1 MPRTLMIIR
10 YRSLPLVAG
19 LVATAIPGLANATND
34 GWRMTAGFF
43 SGPAGFSGNTSVTQA
58 ARSSYVLGDV
68 VTVHAGTVDGSGT
81 LASAKKVRLKH
92 ANYPTLYHEF
102 GLTNSYGP
110 VTPGTRTAASTLKGC
125 FILNGST
132 WTLEYVN
139 DVALVGGVYPEEATT
154 TGIDFQL
161 SGIPVG
167 SPVQT
172 GRFYIYQCY
181 ATGTQTT
188 LTALGGAQ
196 DADVPAYT
204 TAIYDDVTP
213 MPGYAG
219 QQITAVN
226 WATRTGAAAT
236 FQSLIRFHLQGT
248 GTPGPTGVFDPGTWL
263 TGHTYV
269 SSHTAGSFVW
279 RTGVSTA
286 FPTVPTDQTF
296 WMGQQYNNGGATTAT
311 TAAQLNG
318 IGAVYANPHVGS
330 STHNLWR
337 STAPG
342 TSTAVSGPVGT
353 QGAVSPSRISNIAL
367 GIAVQGQDFVGTV
380 NLQDVGAMAYQR
392 AITYQVFSGV
402 MPITHGGLLVGTA
415 STSSSVRV
423 ILPNVPPAGATNQYT
438 IVFDGASFLKKT
450 VNVTVPGSATPTDIN
465 IGAVALVNGDV
476 DTSGEVD
483 AADIDQVIADFG
495 AIWPVGNGNPNSDVD
510 VSGEVD
516 AGDID
521 IIIANFGA
529 IDE

>member
-1 MPRTLMIIR
+1 MTIR
-10 YRSLPLVAG
+10 SKSLPLFAGIAVASLPMAAHG
-19 LVATAIPGLANATND
+19 IND

-43 SGPAGFSGNTSVTQA
+43 SGPAGFAGNTSVTQA
-58 ARSSYVLGDV
+58 ARSSYVLGDK
-68 VTVHAGTVDGSGT
+68 VTIHVGTVDGAGT
-81 LASAKKVRLKH
+81 LAAAKKVRLKH

-110 VTPGTRTAASTLKGC
+110 ITPGTRTADSTLKGC

-167 SPVQT
+167 NTQST
-172 GRFYIYQCY
+172 GRFFIYQCFV
-181 ATGTQTT
+181 TGTQTT

-196 DADVPAYT
+196 DPDVPAVT
-204 TAIYDDVTP
+204 TAIYDDITP

-219 QQITAVN
+219 QQITAIN

-236 FQSLIRFHLQGT
+236 FRSLIRFH
-248 GTPGPTGVFDPGTWL
+248 TPGAITAGPTGVFDPGATL
-263 TGHTYV
+263 NAGHAFTV
-269 SSHTAGSFVW
+269 SHTAGNFVW
-279 RTGVSTA
+279 RTGTSTT
-286 FPTVPTDQTF
+286 FPVVPSAPTF
-296 WMGQQYNNGGATTAT
+296 WMGQQYDNGGTATAT

-318 IGAVYANPHVGS
+318 IGAVYSNPHYGS
-330 STHNLWR
+330 SSHNLWR

-342 TSTAVSGPVGT
+342 TITQVSDPVGT
-353 QGAVSPSRISNIAL
+353 QGVVSPSRISNIAL
-367 GIAVQGQDFVGTV
+367 GIAVQGQDFVGTAS
-380 NLQDVGAMAYQR
+380 LQNVGTMAYQR
-392 AITYQVFSGV
+392 AITYQVFSGL
-402 MPITHGGLLVGTA
+402 MPITYGGFLVGTA
-415 STSSSVRV
+415 STSSTFRV

-450 VNVTVPGSATPTDIN
+450 VNVTVPGNATPTDIS
-465 IGAVALVNGDV
+465 IGAISLVNGDV
-476 DTSGEVD
+476 DESGEVD

-510 VSGEVD
+510 VNGEVD
-516 AGDID
+516 AVDID
-521 IIIANFGA
+521 IVIGNFGA